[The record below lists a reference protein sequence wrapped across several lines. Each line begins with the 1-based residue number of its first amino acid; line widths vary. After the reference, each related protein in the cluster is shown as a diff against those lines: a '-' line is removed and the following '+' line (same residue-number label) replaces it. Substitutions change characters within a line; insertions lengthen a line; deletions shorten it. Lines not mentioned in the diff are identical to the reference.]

1 MGIQKVTFLTITN
14 LTKEQK
20 KIISDWRK
28 SHGID
33 QKQRLAQKCTEL
45 GTSLIKQE
53 KGPALEWAQEQLD
66 LADLFEATTEANKL
80 FKDKKDNKGN
90 DYLTNR
96 SSSSPL
102 DHQ

>member
-1 MGIQKVTFLTITN
+1 MTITN

-33 QKQRLAQKCTEL
+33 QKERLAQKCTEL

-66 LADLFEATTEANKL
+66 LADLFEATAEANKL
-80 FKDKKDNKGN
+80 FKDKKDSVKGT
-90 DYLTNR
+90 DYLNTH
-96 SSSSPL
+96 SSNSPVN
-102 DHQ
+102 H

>member
-1 MGIQKVTFLTITN
+1 MTFLTITN

-33 QKQRLAQKCTEL
+33 QKERLAQKCTEL

-66 LADLFEATTEANKL
+66 LADLFEATAEANKL
-80 FKDKKDNKGN
+80 FKDKKDSVKGT
-90 DYLTNR
+90 DYLNTH
-96 SSSSPL
+96 SSNSPVN
-102 DHQ
+102 H